1 MPGSLGSITENA
13 FPPSEKNMHR
23 LFLSIAAVLF
33 FGCAAPCRAQSSLT
47 MLAAPPT
54 DVERDAKSAGREFP
68 SVGIGVRISSLGVGA
83 EGAVAIVHRVN
94 LRGGFNLLSYS
105 RGFSKDGVS
114 YDGHLNLRSAEA
126 HVDWFPSRGR
136 FHLSPGLLVYNGN
149 NVTANVTVPSGQTFT
164 LGGASYMSDATKPI
178 AGKGKLDFVKVAP
191 TILAGWGNLVP
202 RKHSHLSISTE
213 FGVIFQQAPHTAL
226 TLAGNACASDGSIC
240 VNAAT
245 DPTVQAN
252 VASEVAKINKSVSP
266 FRYYP
271 VLSLGIGYKF

>member
-1 MPGSLGSITENA
+1 
-13 FPPSEKNMHR
+13 MHR
-23 LFLSIAAVLF
+23 LFHSIAVVLF
-33 FGCAAPCRAQSSLT
+33 FGYAAPVPAPCQAQSSLPA
-47 MLAAPPT
+47 LVVQPT
-54 DVERDAKSAGREFP
+54 HVEPAAKSAGRGFP
-68 SVGIGVRISSLGVGA
+68 DVGMGVRISSLGVGA

-94 LRGGFNLLSYS
+94 LRGGFNLLSYG
-105 RGFSKDGVS
+105 RGFTKDGVS

-126 HVDWFPSRGR
+126 HVDWFPFGGR
-136 FHLSPGLLVYNGN
+136 FHFSPGLLVYNGN

-164 LGGASYMSDATKPI
+164 LGGVSYMSDATNPMT
-178 AGKGKLDFVKVAP
+178 GKGRLDFAKVAP

-202 RKHSHLSISTE
+202 RKHRHLSISAE
-213 FGVIFQQAPHTAL
+213 FGVVFQQTPHTAL
-226 TLAGNACASDGSIC
+226 TLAGNACTSDGTTC

-266 FRYYP
+266 FKYYP